1 MRPPP
6 CLRRNDHSYMLNEVY
21 DFESRRHREGKPV
34 ESFVRQK
41 IEACRA
47 LQNLGENISEQYLIG
62 KIVDLLSPSW
72 MHVKRTI
79 FQRHVIENATHLM
92 NALMEEEHNVHYL
105 WMEFERGPM
114 MPNSTMRA
122 HILNKENQFRSL
134 RKKGFKPNIENLVQA
149 IVNTLPPTWPKARIL
164 QNLKQ
169 NRMDMRALGAMLE
182 EIETDIICLQA
193 LDKVE
198 QQLRQQ
204 EDQQEKK
211 RQKVIIH
218 IPFRKT
224 VRTYPFS

>member
-1 MRPPP
+1 
-6 CLRRNDHSYMLNEVY
+6 
-21 DFESRRHREGKPV
+21 
-34 ESFVRQK
+34 
-41 IEACRA
+41 
-47 LQNLGENISEQYLIG
+47 
-62 KIVDLLSPSW
+62 
-72 MHVKRTI
+72 
-79 FQRHVIENATHLM
+79 
-92 NALMEEEHNVHYL
+92 
-105 WMEFERGPM
+105 M